1 MLRTIRIVKEKDQS
15 WKLILDNKEY
25 DISSGDSGIMD
36 ILTPKDNQVCMIT
49 DLTSENAV
57 CYFIIEGRTLKVF
70 SYPDEV
76 LRVTSNRYLEFFG
89 GFEKDVPYYL
99 IPVS

>member
-1 MLRTIRIVKEKDQS
+1 
-15 WKLILDNKEY
+15 
-25 DISSGDSGIMD
+25 
-36 ILTPKDNQVCMIT
+36 MIT

>member
-15 WKLILDNKEY
+15 WKLIFNNHEY
-25 DISSGDSGIMD
+25 DISSGDSGI
-36 ILTPKDNQVCMIT
+36 LKPKDNQVCMLT

-57 CYFIIEGRTLKVF
+57 CYFLLEGRAFKVF
-70 SYPDEV
+70 SYPDDV
-76 LRVTSNRYLEFFG
+76 LRVTSTRYLEFFSG
-89 GFEKDVPYYL
+89 LEEDTKYYL

>member
-15 WKLILDNKEY
+15 WKLIFNNHEY

-36 ILTPKDNQVCMIT
+36 ILKPKDNQVCMIT

-57 CYFIIEGRTLKVF
+57 CYFLIEGRTFKVF
-70 SYPDEV
+70 SYPDDV
-76 LRVTSNRYLEFFG
+76 LRVTSRHYLEFFRG
-89 GFEKDVPYYL
+89 LEEDTKYYL